1 MDSYSN
7 FLLHFHFKVLLS
19 GLTAACPGW
28 LSLFHLVRNFI
39 FVCFYLY
46 FGSYLTSWLL
56 AKHNPLEMEYNE
68 ATLSSTLIQAYFK
81 VNLQL
86 STFVGQLITKNPNL
100 DQQF

>member
-1 MDSYSN
+1 
-7 FLLHFHFKVLLS
+7 
-19 GLTAACPGW
+19 
-28 LSLFHLVRNFI
+28 
-39 FVCFYLY
+39 
-46 FGSYLTSWLL
+46 
-56 AKHNPLEMEYNE
+56 LEIEYNE